1 MPARPKL
8 VQLVCNKNKL
18 MSEVNELC
26 KLVERVSEIDYK
38 SKTQSVISVCDRG
51 TGNEQLN
58 YPYGVTVDHNTGN
71 IYVADNWNNCIKV
84 FNNTARYLFKF
95 GNGNEELTKR
105 KIELERLSHQNQG
118 QLSISAKPVQNKIL
132 KIIDEE
138 LKAIVMPARP
148 KLVQLVCNK
157 NKLMSEVNE
166 LCKLVERVSEIDYKS
181 KTQSVISVCDR
192 GTGNEQLNYPY
203 GVTVDHNTGNIYVA
217 DNWNNCIK
225 VFNNTARYLFKFGN
239 GNEEGKMSYPS
250 GLLIRG
256 NKVFVSHN
264 HCILVY
270 QLDGK
275 FVSSIGSRGSVEV
288 QFNYPRGLSTD
299 EYNNDIY
306 ICDRNNHRIQIISEN
321 LQFKSQFGKDT
332 LRYPRDIEHYKD
344 NIFILDQSNPCVHI
358 YNKDLV
364 LQRSVVT
371 RGRGQQFSNPYFF
384 FIDNFGNILI
394 TDRSSDSILI
404 LNSEFE
410 FIHKISVS
418 QPTGITMD
426 RDDRIIVTSYA
437 SHNCLQ
443 LF

>member
-1 MPARPKL
+1 MATATPPDKENREDNFQLELSRVRKEIESVFTELIDCLESRKKHLFDQLNGILIRYQSYKNETDELTKRKVQLERLSHQNQGQYSGSVKSLQTNFLKQIDEELKTIVMPARPKL
-8 VQLVCNKNKL
+8 VRFVCDKNELVH
-18 MSEVNELC
+18 EVDELC

-38 SKTQSVISVCDRG
+38 SKTQSVISVCDKG

-71 IYVADNWNNCIKV
+71 IYVADNGNHCVKV
-84 FNNTARYLFKF
+84 FDNTAKYLLKF
-95 GNGNEELTKR
+95 GDGK
-105 KIELERLSHQNQG
+105 G
-118 QLSISAKPVQNKIL
+118 
-132 KIIDEE
+132 
-138 LKAIVMPARP
+138 
-148 KLVQLVCNK
+148 
-157 NKLMSEVNE
+157 
-166 LCKLVERVSEIDYKS
+166 
-181 KTQSVISVCDR
+181 
-192 GTGNEQLNYPY
+192 
-203 GVTVDHNTGNIYVA
+203 
-217 DNWNNCIK
+217 
-225 VFNNTARYLFKFGN
+225 
-239 GNEEGKMSYPS
+239 EGKMSHPI

-275 FVSSIGSRGSVEV
+275 FVSSIGSKGSGEL
-288 QFNYPRGLSTD
+288 QFSYPCGLSTD

-321 LQFKSQFGKDT
+321 HQFKSQFGKDT
-332 LRYPRDIEHYKD
+332 LHYPCDIKHYKD
-344 NIFILDQSNPCVHI
+344 SIFILDDSNPCLHI
-358 YNKDLV
+358 YNRDLV
-364 LQRSVVT
+364 LQQSVVT
-371 RGRGQQFSNPYFF
+371 RGIEQQVTNPLFF

-394 TDRSSDSILI
+394 TDPYPNSILI

-418 QPTGITMD
+418 LPMGITMD
-426 RDDRIIVTSYA
+426 RDDRIIVTSRA